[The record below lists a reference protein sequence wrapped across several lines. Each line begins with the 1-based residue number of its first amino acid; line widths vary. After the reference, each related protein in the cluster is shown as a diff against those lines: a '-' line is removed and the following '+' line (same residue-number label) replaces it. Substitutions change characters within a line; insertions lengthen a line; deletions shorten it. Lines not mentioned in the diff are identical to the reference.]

1 MLDIDVSQATPRTAE
16 PIAEKHLSA
25 AVGLVNATHAGED
38 FFEPLTI
45 DSLHGRLTRDPLY
58 NIANLRGVFDGET
71 LVAVA
76 GLLDKGS
83 HTTRIRIDRATGKET
98 RSRSTAVVDWG
109 YVPGRQDVFAE
120 LLACLAA
127 ETRALGRTSLT
138 ICEPRPGSLTLDLP
152 HRRSAVSLFTP
163 SLPPP
168 AAVAT
173 SGLYFDLLNF

>member
-1 MLDIDVSQATPRTAE
+1 M
-16 PIAEKHLSA
+16 
-25 AVGLVNATHAGED
+25 
-38 FFEPLTI
+38 
-45 DSLHGRLTRDPLY
+45 
-58 NIANLRGVFDGET
+58 FDGDA
-71 LVAVA
+71 LIAVT

-83 HTTRIRIDRATGKET
+83 HTARIRIDRATGRET
-98 RSRSTAVVDWG
+98 RSRSAAVVDWG
-109 YVPGRQDVFAE
+109 YAPGREDAFAE

-138 ICEPRPGSLTLDLP
+138 ICEPRPGSLALELP

-168 AAVAT
+168 ADVAI